1 MELAAHAVAGSMAMT
16 INLEPEDEELIQKRL
31 QTGAFGSPREVI
43 HRALES
49 LDAEESWLQENKGAI
64 NEKIE
69 RGLAQFERGEGLTQ
83 EDSLAQLEARKAAWR
98 ADRE

>member
-1 MELAAHAVAGSMAMT
+1 MT

-31 QTGAFGSPREVI
+31 QTGVFGSPREVI

-49 LDAEESWLQENKGAI
+49 LDAEESWLQENREAI

-69 RGLAQFERGEGLTQ
+69 RGLAQFEHGEGLTP
-83 EDSLAQLEARKAAWR
+83 EESLAQLETKKAVWR
-98 ADRE
+98 AEQRRG